1 MVRSYQ
7 RHGPTQAFGMICSN
21 SSNAVYDGRHAYVP
35 ALEDVLVWD
44 IKRGQMLA
52 MWHETG
58 HRAEVTCIRR
68 SPIKETFAVGY
79 ADGSIRLWDSTT
91 SSVTVVFNGHRKA
104 ITALTFDGSGTRLAS
119 GSQDT
124 ELIIWDVVA
133 ETGLY
138 RLRGHRDQITSIS
151 FVPPSAIVNAPSS
164 STSENSA
171 YLVTVAKDTFLKL
184 WDLST
189 QHCIQ
194 TQVAHRSEIWSM
206 EIDQNEGKLLILTGS
221 GDGEVKAW
229 ALDGAILQNGLAQ
242 TENGE
247 IFKPIQ
253 PAGSLPLSTKHK
265 VSQISRHPHL
275 PYLAIQ
281 SHDRSVEIFRI
292 RTEAEALKKQ
302 ARRKKRAKEKAAK
315 AHTKGKPIDTEMEDD
330 QEDTGAIALENLF
343 TPYLIVRASGKIR
356 SFDFPD
362 DTPGSEAKGAPIM
375 VSLATNAL
383 EVYSIPPPVKS
394 KEQPEATRTFTVDLP
409 GHRTDVR
416 AVALSSDDQLIASA
430 SNGLLKIWSV
440 QSTACIRTFDCGYAL
455 CCTFLPGD
463 RQVAVGTKSGEIQIF
478 DLASSAL
485 VQSVQAHEGAVW
497 SLHVRHDNIAMVSG
511 SADKDVKFWEF
522 ERKTE
527 EGSKFIGR
535 VATIVHVRT
544 LKMSEDVLS
553 VRYSPNSKLLAVAL
567 LDSTVK
573 VFFQDT
579 LKFFLS
585 LYGHK
590 VNALKLGLQEYL
602 GFTNL
607 FLQLPVLGMDISSDS
622 KIIITCSADK
632 NIKIWGLDFGDC
644 HRSLFAHDD
653 SVMQVAFQ
661 RNTHY
666 FWSVSKDKMLKYW
679 DGDKFEQ
686 IQRLDGHHGEVW
698 ALAASND
705 GKFVVTGSHD
715 KSIRIWEETDE
726 PLFLEE
732 ERERELE
739 QLHDN
744 ALADTLNRPN
754 YAIGALVNGDEPNE
768 TTEAE
773 TGAVEKQTADTL
785 MAGERIMEAL
795 DVADAERTAIVAYEE
810 QCRGLT
816 EEEAARVP
824 QPTRPPLLE
833 ALGID
838 GPQHVLRV
846 VEKVPGPALFD
857 ALLVLPFTKVVSM
870 LTYLGDWAKRDIS
883 TATTSR
889 ILVFLLRTHHH
900 QIVANRV
907 LRTTLLALRNHLRG
921 ALKTHKDEV
930 SYNLAA
936 LRIIRRRDDLN
947 RVSEFYEAAVE
958 NTKNVAL
965 SLPDEATVRAQIQA
979 TDGKKR
985 KRVNIVA

>member
-21 SSNAVYDGRHAYVP
+21 SSNAVYDGRYAYVP

-44 IKRGQMLA
+44 VKRGQMLA

-68 SPIKETFAVGY
+68 SPVKETFAVGY
-79 ADGSIRLWDSTT
+79 TDGSIRLWDSA
-91 SSVTVVFNGHRKA
+91 SGSVTVVFNGHRKA
-104 ITALTFDGSGTRLAS
+104 VTALAFDGTGTRLAS

-124 ELIIWDVVA
+124 ELIVWDIVA

-138 RLRGHRDQITSIS
+138 RLRGHRDQITSI
-151 FVPPSAIVNAPSS
+151 N
-164 STSENSA
+164 
-171 YLVTVAKDTFLKL
+171 TFLKL
-184 WDLST
+184 WNLST

-206 EIDQNEGKLLILTGS
+206 DIDSSDRKLLILTGS

-229 ALDGAILQNGLAQ
+229 SLDGVILQNGLVQ
-242 TENGE
+242 NENGE
-247 IFKPIQ
+247 ISKPIE
-253 PAGSLPLSTKHK
+253 PAGSLPLSTKHR
-265 VSQISRHPHL
+265 VAQISRHPHL

-281 SHDRSVEIFRI
+281 SHDRSVEVFRI
-292 RTEAEALKKQ
+292 RTESEALKKQ
-302 ARRKKRAKEKAAK
+302 ARRKKRAKEKANK
-315 AHTKGKPIDTEMEDD
+315 ANLKGKTTDVEMDNGQEETEAGVISLED
-330 QEDTGAIALENLF
+330 LF

-356 SFDFPD
+356 SFDFPEG
-362 DTPGSEAKGAPIM
+362 TSGSETKGIQIM

-383 EVYSIPPPVKS
+383 EVYNMPPPVKS
-394 KEQPEATRTFTVDLP
+394 KEQPEAARTFTLDLP

-416 AVALSSDDQLIASA
+416 AVALSSDDQLITSA
-430 SNGLLKIWSV
+430 SN
-440 QSTACIRTFDCGYAL
+440 
-455 CCTFLPGD
+455 GD
-463 RQVAVGTKSGEIQIF
+463 RQVAVGTKSGEIQVF

-485 VQSVQAHEGAVW
+485 VQSIQAHEGAVW
-497 SLHVRHDNIAMVSG
+497 SMHVRSDNIAMVSG

-527 EGSKFIGR
+527 EGSKFVGR
-535 VATIVHVRT
+535 VVTIVHVRT
-544 LKMSEDVLS
+544 LKMSEDLLS

-573 VFFQDT
+573 VFFQDS

-590 VNALKLGLQEYL
+590 
-602 GFTNL
+602 
-607 FLQLPVLGMDISSDS
+607 LPVLGMDISSDS
-622 KIIITCSADK
+622 KLIITCSADK

-698 ALAASND
+698 ALATSND

-715 KSIRIWEETDE
+715 KSIRIWEETEE

-739 QLHDN
+739 QLHDD
-744 ALADTLNRPN
+744 ALADTLNRPSH
-754 YAIGALVNGDEPNE
+754 AIGALANGDEPNE
-768 TTEAE
+768 TAEVE
-773 TGAVEKQTADTL
+773 TGVVEKQTADTL

-795 DVADAERTAIVAYEE
+795 DIADSERAAALAYEE
-810 QCRGLT
+810 QCLGLT
-816 EEEAARVP
+816 EEEVARVP

-846 VEKVPGPALFD
+846 V
-857 ALLVLPFTKVVSM
+857 VSM
-870 LTYLGDWAKRDIS
+870 LTYLDEWAKRDIS
-883 TATTSR
+883 TAMTSR

-900 QIVANRV
+900 QIVANKV

-921 ALKTHKDEV
+921 ALKIHKDEIELTILRFAQV
-930 SYNLAA
+930 GYNLAA

-947 RVSEFYEAAVE
+947 RVSEFYETIIGD
-958 NTKNVAL
+958 TKSMAL
-965 SLPDEATVRAQIQA
+965 SLPDEATIRKQIQA
-979 TDGKKR
+979 ADGKKR

>member
-21 SSNAVYDGRHAYVP
+21 SSNAVYDGRYAYVP

-44 IKRGQMLA
+44 VKRGQMLA

-68 SPIKETFAVGY
+68 SPVKETFAVGY
-79 ADGSIRLWDSTT
+79 TDGSIRLWDSA
-91 SSVTVVFNGHRKA
+91 SGSVTVVFNGHRKA
-104 ITALTFDGSGTRLAS
+104 VTALAFDGTGTRLAS

-124 ELIIWDVVA
+124 ELIVWDIVA

-151 FVPPSAIVNAPSS
+151 FIPPSFAANAPSS
-164 STSENSA
+164 STSENST

-184 WDLST
+184 WNLST

-206 EIDQNEGKLLILTGS
+206 DIDSSDRKLLILTGS

-229 ALDGAILQNGLAQ
+229 SLDGVILQNGLVQ
-242 TENGE
+242 NENGE
-247 IFKPIQ
+247 ISKPIQ
-253 PAGSLPLSTKHK
+253 PAGSLPLSTKHR
-265 VSQISRHPHL
+265 VAQISRHPHL

-281 SHDRSVEIFRI
+281 SHDRSVEVFRI
-292 RTEAEALKKQ
+292 RTESEALKKQ
-302 ARRKKRAKEKAAK
+302 ARRKKRAKEKANK
-315 AHTKGKPIDTEMEDD
+315 ANLKGKTTDVEMDNGQEETEAGVISLED
-330 QEDTGAIALENLF
+330 LF

-356 SFDFPD
+356 SFDFPEG
-362 DTPGSEAKGAPIM
+362 TSGSETKGIQIM

-383 EVYSIPPPVKS
+383 EVYNIPPPVKS
-394 KEQPEATRTFTVDLP
+394 KEQPEAARTFTLDLP

-430 SNGLLKIWSV
+430 SNG
-440 QSTACIRTFDCGYAL
+440 
-455 CCTFLPGD
+455 D
-463 RQVAVGTKSGEIQIF
+463 RQVAVGTKSGEIQVF

-485 VQSVQAHEGAVW
+485 VQSIQAHEGAVW
-497 SLHVRHDNIAMVSG
+497 SMHVRSDNIAMVSG

-527 EGSKFIGR
+527 EGSKFVGR
-535 VATIVHVRT
+535 VVTIVHVRT

-573 VFFQDT
+573 VFFQDS

-590 VNALKLGLQEYL
+590 
-602 GFTNL
+602 
-607 FLQLPVLGMDISSDS
+607 LPVLGMDISSDS
-622 KIIITCSADK
+622 KLIITCSADK

-698 ALAASND
+698 ALATSND

-715 KSIRIWEETDE
+715 KSIRIWEETEE

-744 ALADTLNRPN
+744 ALADTLNRPS
-754 YAIGALVNGDEPNE
+754 YAIGALANGDEPNE
-768 TTEAE
+768 TAEVE

-795 DVADAERTAIVAYEE
+795 DIADSERAATLAYEE
-810 QCRGLT
+810 QCLGLT
-816 EEEAARVP
+816 EEEVARVP

-870 LTYLGDWAKRDIS
+870 LTYLDEWAKRDIS
-883 TATTSR
+883 TAMTSR

-900 QIVANRV
+900 QIVANKV

-921 ALKTHKDEV
+921 ALKIHKDEV
-930 SYNLAA
+930 GYNLAA

-947 RVSEFYEAAVE
+947 RVSEFYETIIGD
-958 NTKNVAL
+958 TKSMAL
-965 SLPDEATVRAQIQA
+965 SLPDEATIRKQIQA
-979 TDGKKR
+979 ADGKKR

>member
-21 SSNAVYDGRHAYVP
+21 SSNAIYDGRYAYVP

-68 SPIKETFAVGY
+68 SPVKETFAVGY
-79 ADGSIRLWDSTT
+79 ADGSIRLWDSTNG
-91 SSVTVVFNGHRKA
+91 SVTVVFNGHRKA
-104 ITALTFDGSGTRLAS
+104 VTALAFDGTGTRLAS

-124 ELIIWDVVA
+124 ELIIWDIVA

-151 FVPPSAIVNAPSS
+151 FVPPSVITNAPSS
-164 STSENSA
+164 STSESSA

-189 QHCIQ
+189 QHCVQ

-206 EIDQNEGKLLILTGS
+206 EINKNEGKLFILTGS

-229 ALDGAILQNGLAQ
+229 SLDGAVLQNGLVQ

-247 IFKPIQ
+247 ISKPIQ

-265 VSQISRHPHL
+265 VAQISQHPHL

-281 SHDRSVEIFRI
+281 SHDRSVEVFRI
-292 RTEAEALKKQ
+292 RTESEALKKQ
-302 ARRKKRAKEKAAK
+302 ARRKKRAKEKATK
-315 AHTKGKPIDTEMEDD
+315 ANVKGKATDAELDNGREEAETDAISLED
-330 QEDTGAIALENLF
+330 LF

-356 SFDFPD
+356 SFDFPEG
-362 DTPGSEAKGAPIM
+362 TPGSETKGTPIM

-383 EVYSIPPPVKS
+383 EVYNIPPPVKT
-394 KEQPEATRTFTVDLP
+394 KEQPEATRAFALDLP
-409 GHRTDVR
+409 GHRTDIR

-485 VQSVQAHEGAVW
+485 AQSVQAHEGAVW
-497 SLHVRHDNIAMVSG
+497 SLHVRNDNVAMVSG

-527 EGSKFIGR
+527 EDSKFIGR
-535 VATIVHVRT
+535 VVTIAHVRT

-573 VFFQDT
+573 VFFQDS

-590 VNALKLGLQEYL
+590 
-602 GFTNL
+602 
-607 FLQLPVLGMDISSDS
+607 LPVLGMDISSDS
-622 KIIITCSADK
+622 KLIITCSADK

-666 FWSVSKDKMLKYW
+666 FWSVSKDKMIKYW

-698 ALAASND
+698 ALATSND

-754 YAIGALVNGDEPNE
+754 HAIGALANGDEPNE

-795 DVADAERTAIVAYEE
+795 DVADAERAAILAYEE
-810 QCRGLT
+810 QRRGLT
-816 EEEAARVP
+816 QEEAARVP
-824 QPTRPPLLE
+824 QPIRPPLLE

-870 LTYLGDWAKRDIS
+870 LIYLDEWAKGDIS
-883 TATTSR
+883 TAMTSR

-930 SYNLAA
+930 GYNLAA

-947 RVSEFYEAAVE
+947 RVSEFYETAIGD
-958 NTKNVAL
+958 TKHMAL
-965 SLPDEATVRAQIQA
+965 SLPDEITVRKQIQA
-979 TDGKKR
+979 ADGKKR

>member
-21 SSNAVYDGRHAYVP
+21 SSNAVYDGRYAYVP

-68 SPIKETFAVGY
+68 SPVKETFAVGY
-79 ADGSIRLWDSTT
+79 ADGSIRLWDSA
-91 SSVTVVFNGHRKA
+91 SGSVTVVFNGHRKA
-104 ITALTFDGSGTRLAS
+104 VTALAFDGSGARLAS

-124 ELIIWDVVA
+124 ELIVWDVVA

-138 RLRGHRDQITSIS
+138 RLRGHRDQVTSIS
-151 FVPPSAIVNAPSS
+151 FVPPSVTANDPSS
-164 STSENSA
+164 STTENST

-206 EIDQNEGKLLILTGS
+206 DIDHNEGKLLVLTGS

-229 ALDGAILQNGLAQ
+229 SLDGTMLRNGLVQA
-242 TENGE
+242 ENGE
-247 IFKPIQ
+247 ISKPIQ
-253 PAGSLPLSTKHK
+253 PAGSLSLSTKHK
-265 VSQISRHPHL
+265 VAQISRHPHL

-292 RTEAEALKKQ
+292 RTESEALKKQ

-315 AHTKGKPIDTEMEDD
+315 ANAKGKPIDTEMDD
-330 QEDTGAIALENLF
+330 GQQDTEIEAISLENIF

-356 SFDFPD
+356 SFDFPEGK
-362 DTPGSEAKGAPIM
+362 PGSDIKGAPIM
-375 VSLATNAL
+375 VALATNAL
-383 EVYSIPPPVKS
+383 EVYNIPPPVKT
-394 KEQPEATRTFTVDLP
+394 KEQPEATRTFALDLP

-455 CCTFLPGD
+455 CCIFLPGD
-463 RQVAVGTKSGEIQIF
+463 RQVAVGMKSGEIQIF

-497 SLHVRHDNIAMVSG
+497 SLHVRNDNIAMVSG

-535 VATIVHVRT
+535 VVTIAHVRT

-590 VNALKLGLQEYL
+590 
-602 GFTNL
+602 
-607 FLQLPVLGMDISSDS
+607 LPVLGMDISSDS
-622 KIIITCSADK
+622 KLIITCSADK

-661 RNTHY
+661 QNTHY

-739 QLHDN
+739 QLHDI

-754 YAIGALVNGDEPNE
+754 QAIGALANGDEPNE
-768 TTEAE
+768 ITEAE

-795 DVADAERTAIVAYEE
+795 DVADTERAAILAYEE
-810 QCRGLT
+810 QCRGLA
-816 EEEAARVP
+816 EKEAARVP

-870 LTYLGDWAKRDIS
+870 LTYLDDWAKRDIS
-883 TATTSR
+883 TAMTSR

-907 LRTTLLALRNHLRG
+907 LRTTLLALRSHLRG
-921 ALKTHKDEV
+921 ALKTYKDEV
-930 SYNLAA
+930 GYNLAA
-936 LRIIRRRDDLN
+936 LRIIRRRDDFN
-947 RVSEFYEAAVE
+947 RVSEFYENAVGD
-958 NTKNVAL
+958 TRSVAL

-979 TDGKKR
+979 VDGKKR

>member
-21 SSNAVYDGRHAYVP
+21 SSNAVYDGRYAYVP

-44 IKRGQMLA
+44 VKRGQMLA

-68 SPIKETFAVGY
+68 SPVKETFAVGY
-79 ADGSIRLWDSTT
+79 TDGSIRLWDSA
-91 SSVTVVFNGHRKA
+91 SGSVTVVFNGHRKA
-104 ITALTFDGSGTRLAS
+104 VTALAFDGTGTRLAS

-124 ELIIWDVVA
+124 ELIVWDIVA

-151 FVPPSAIVNAPSS
+151 FIPPSFAANAPSS
-164 STSENSA
+164 STSENST

-184 WDLST
+184 WNLST

-206 EIDQNEGKLLILTGS
+206 DIDSSDRKLLILTGS

-229 ALDGAILQNGLAQ
+229 SLDGVILQNGLVQ
-242 TENGE
+242 NENGE
-247 IFKPIQ
+247 ISKPIQ
-253 PAGSLPLSTKHK
+253 PAGSLPLSTKHR
-265 VSQISRHPHL
+265 VAQISRHPHL

-281 SHDRSVEIFRI
+281 SHDRSVEVFRI
-292 RTEAEALKKQ
+292 RTESEALKKQ
-302 ARRKKRAKEKAAK
+302 ARRKKRAKEKANK
-315 AHTKGKPIDTEMEDD
+315 ANLKGKTTDVEMDNGQEETEAGVISLED
-330 QEDTGAIALENLF
+330 LF

-356 SFDFPD
+356 SFDFPEG
-362 DTPGSEAKGAPIM
+362 TSGSETKGIQIM

-383 EVYSIPPPVKS
+383 EVYNIPPPVKS
-394 KEQPEATRTFTVDLP
+394 KEQPEAARTFTLDLP

-430 SNGLLKIWSV
+430 SNG
-440 QSTACIRTFDCGYAL
+440 
-455 CCTFLPGD
+455 D
-463 RQVAVGTKSGEIQIF
+463 RQVAVGTKSGEIQVF

-485 VQSVQAHEGAVW
+485 VQSIQAHEGAVW
-497 SLHVRHDNIAMVSG
+497 SMHVRSDNIAMVSG

-527 EGSKFIGR
+527 EGSKFVGR
-535 VATIVHVRT
+535 VVTIVHVRT

-573 VFFQDT
+573 VFFQDS

-590 VNALKLGLQEYL
+590 
-602 GFTNL
+602 
-607 FLQLPVLGMDISSDS
+607 LPVLGMDISSDS
-622 KIIITCSADK
+622 KLIITCSADK

-698 ALAASND
+698 ALATSND

-715 KSIRIWEETDE
+715 KSIRIWEETEE

-744 ALADTLNRPN
+744 ALADTLNRPS
-754 YAIGALVNGDEPNE
+754 YAIGALANGDEPNE
-768 TTEAE
+768 TAEVE

-795 DVADAERTAIVAYEE
+795 DIADSERAATLAYEE
-810 QCRGLT
+810 QCLGLT
-816 EEEAARVP
+816 EEEVARVP

-870 LTYLGDWAKRDIS
+870 LTYLDEWAKRDIS
-883 TATTSR
+883 TAMTSR

-900 QIVANRV
+900 QIVANKV

-921 ALKTHKDEV
+921 ALKIHKDEV
-930 SYNLAA
+930 GYNLAA

-947 RVSEFYEAAVE
+947 RVSEFYETTIGD
-958 NTKNVAL
+958 TKSMAL
-965 SLPDEATVRAQIQA
+965 SLPDEATIRKQIQA
-979 TDGKKR
+979 ADGKKR

>member
-21 SSNAVYDGRHAYVP
+21 SSNAVYDGRYAYVP
-35 ALEDVLVWD
+35 ALEDVL
-44 IKRGQMLA
+44 LA

-68 SPIKETFAVGY
+68 SPVKETFAVGY
-79 ADGSIRLWDSTT
+79 ADGSIRLWDSA
-91 SSVTVVFNGHRKA
+91 SGSVTVVFNGHRKA
-104 ITALTFDGSGTRLAS
+104 VTALAFDGSGARLAS

-124 ELIIWDVVA
+124 ELIVWDVVA

-138 RLRGHRDQITSIS
+138 RLRGHRDQVTSIS
-151 FVPPSAIVNAPSS
+151 FVPPSVTANDPSS
-164 STSENSA
+164 STTENST

-206 EIDQNEGKLLILTGS
+206 DIDHNEGKLLVLTGS

-229 ALDGAILQNGLAQ
+229 SLDGTMLRNGLVQA
-242 TENGE
+242 ENGE
-247 IFKPIQ
+247 ISKPIQ
-253 PAGSLPLSTKHK
+253 PAGSLSLSTKHK
-265 VSQISRHPHL
+265 VAQISRHPHL

-292 RTEAEALKKQ
+292 RTESEALKKQ

-315 AHTKGKPIDTEMEDD
+315 ANAKGKPIDTEMDD
-330 QEDTGAIALENLF
+330 GQQDTEIEAISLENIF

-356 SFDFPD
+356 SFDFPEGK
-362 DTPGSEAKGAPIM
+362 PGSDIKGAPIM
-375 VSLATNAL
+375 VALATNAL
-383 EVYSIPPPVKS
+383 EVYNIPPPVKT
-394 KEQPEATRTFTVDLP
+394 KEQPEATRTFALDLP

-455 CCTFLPGD
+455 CCIFLPGD
-463 RQVAVGTKSGEIQIF
+463 RQVAVGMKSGEIQIF

-497 SLHVRHDNIAMVSG
+497 SLHVRNDNIAMVSG

-535 VATIVHVRT
+535 VVTIAHVRT

-590 VNALKLGLQEYL
+590 
-602 GFTNL
+602 
-607 FLQLPVLGMDISSDS
+607 
-622 KIIITCSADK
+622 
-632 NIKIWGLDFGDC
+632 
-644 HRSLFAHDD
+644 
-653 SVMQVAFQ
+653 
-661 RNTHY
+661 NTHY

-739 QLHDN
+739 QLHDI

-754 YAIGALVNGDEPNE
+754 QAIGALANGDEPNE
-768 TTEAE
+768 ITEAE

-795 DVADAERTAIVAYEE
+795 DVADTERAAILAYEE
-810 QCRGLT
+810 QCRGLA
-816 EEEAARVP
+816 EKEAARVP

-870 LTYLGDWAKRDIS
+870 LTYLDDWAKRDIS
-883 TATTSR
+883 TAMTSR

-907 LRTTLLALRNHLRG
+907 LRTTLLALRSHLRG
-921 ALKTHKDEV
+921 ALKTYKDEV
-930 SYNLAA
+930 GYNLAA
-936 LRIIRRRDDLN
+936 LRIIRRRDDFN
-947 RVSEFYEAAVE
+947 RVSEFYENAVGD
-958 NTKNVAL
+958 TRSVAL

-979 TDGKKR
+979 VDGKKR